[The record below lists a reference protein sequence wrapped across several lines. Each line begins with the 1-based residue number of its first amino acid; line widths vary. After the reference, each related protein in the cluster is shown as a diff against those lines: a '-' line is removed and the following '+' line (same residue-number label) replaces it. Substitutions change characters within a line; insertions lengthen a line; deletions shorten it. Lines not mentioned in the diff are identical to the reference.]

1 MKKSLLFM
9 LPCALALASCSGSK
23 LDKGSIFNETFMKK
37 NFTPE
42 YSLSTVK
49 NDILNVSNISFDF
62 DSVIADPQASW
73 LMHVVKDGKV
83 GLFSASNNSMLVGLA
98 EGQTINVQPVNASM
112 ATAYFVEVKTT
123 NTETLKNYVKVID
136 ELGNVL
142 YDGEG
147 QGALISGSMISKDQR
162 KDKEVVRFKVSP
174 YGASTPIDAVFAY
187 YGVDG
192 ALLKRGSAKDYTPG
206 AGEVFIEESNLKA
219 YGHPELSL
227 IRSAVQASVFDYELD
242 NYVYKVVGTR
252 YTVHNN
258 EKHEYVTSFVI
269 PTNVVKIQVGTH
281 VVCQEK
287 NLLEE
292 RATDYDLFLNGNKYD
307 IETYRINLLDGKKDY
322 IDSRFYFA
330 DTNLVNTK
338 SLYNEKGIYEYYYMS
353 DLRMI
358 KDNKALEPEYYGY
371 IFNEKLEVLA
381 DVTGINFANLKQY
394 GDRYLDRANGI
405 VYDAHLHE
413 VGAVQAN
420 STNIMNDPKYGTQGL
435 VGLDGKILLP
445 ATASSITELD
455 SNKGIYYVRGSTS
468 SLVQVDNEN
477 NSIKT
482 LADLTNY
489 NNLGSQLSNGTRM
502 LSDEDGNKYVLDIY
516 TGQIIDDFK
525 PAETDTVVL
534 EIDSTISYGLTSVF
548 NRIYRR
554 SDGSHYSVKTTTE
567 YAYVINET
575 ETK

>member
-1 MKKSLLFM
+1 M
-9 LPCALALASCSGSK
+9 LPCALVLASCSGSK

-62 DSVIADPQASW
+62 DSVTADPQASW
-73 LMHVVKDGKV
+73 LVHVVKDGKA
-83 GLFSASNNSMLVGLA
+83 GLFNASNNSMFVAPA
-98 EGQTINVQPVNASM
+98 EGQTIEVVGVNVTM
-112 ATAYFVEVKTT
+112 AMTYFVVVKTT

-147 QGALISGSMISKDQR
+147 QGAVISGSMINKDQR
-162 KDKEVVRFKVSP
+162 IDKEVVRFKVSP
-174 YGASTPIDAVFAY
+174 YGASTPVDAVFAY

-206 AGEVFIEESNLKA
+206 AGEVFIEETNLKS

-227 IRSAVQASVFDYELD
+227 IRSAVQTSVYDYETD
-242 NYVYKVVGTR
+242 NYVNKVVGTR

-269 PTNVVKIQVGTH
+269 PTNAVKISVGTYL
-281 VVCQEK
+281 VCQEK

-292 RATDYDLFLNGNKYD
+292 RATDYDLFLDGNKYD

-330 DTNLVNTK
+330 DTYIENTK
-338 SLYNEKGIYEYYYMS
+338 PLYNEKGIYEYYFMP

-358 KDNKALEPEYYGY
+358 KDNKVLEPEYYGY

-394 GDRYLDRANGI
+394 GDRYLDRTNGV

-420 STNIMNDPKYGTQGL
+420 STNIITDTKYGTKGL

-455 SNKGIYYVRGSTS
+455 SNRGIYYVSGSTS

-482 LADLTNY
+482 LADLTKY
-489 NNLGSQLSNGTRM
+489 KYDGYSYSNGTKI

-516 TGQIIDDFK
+516 TGEIIDDFK
-525 PAETDTVVL
+525 PAETDTVVF
-534 EIDSTISYGLTSVF
+534 DVKSTISYGLTSVY
-548 NRIYRR
+548 NKIYRR

-567 YAYVINET
+567 YTYAINET
-575 ETK
+575 ENK

>member
-62 DSVIADPQASW
+62 DTATADSQASW
-73 LMHVVKDGKV
+73 LVHVVKDGKA
-83 GLFSASNNSMLVGLA
+83 GLFNASNNSMFVAPA
-98 EGQTINVQPVNASM
+98 EGQTIEVVGVNVTM
-112 ATAYFVEVKTT
+112 AMTYFVVVKTT

-147 QGALISGSMISKDQR
+147 QGAVISGSMINKDQR
-162 KDKEVVRFKVSP
+162 VDKEVVRFKVSP

-187 YGVDG
+187 YGIDG

-227 IRSAVQASVFDYELD
+227 IRSAVQTSVYDYETD

-269 PTNVVKIQVGTH
+269 PTNAVKISVGTYI
-281 VVCQEK
+281 VCQEK

-292 RATDYDLFLNGNKYD
+292 RATDFDLFLDGNKYD
-307 IETYRINLLDGKKDY
+307 IETYRINLLDGKKDN

-330 DTNLVNTK
+330 DTSLGNAK
-338 SLYNEKGIYEYYYMS
+338 SLYNDKGIYEYYYMP

-358 KDNKALEPEYYGY
+358 KDNKVLEPEYYGY

-381 DVTGINFANLKQY
+381 DITGINFANLKQY
-394 GDRYLDRANGI
+394 GDRYLDRANGV

-420 STNIMNDPKYGTQGL
+420 STNIITDTKYGTKGL

-445 ATASSITELD
+445 ATASSITEFD
-455 SNKGIYYVRGSTS
+455 SNRGIYYVSGSTS

-482 LADLTNY
+482 LADLTKY
-489 NNLGSQLSNGTRM
+489 KYDGYSYSNGTKI

-516 TGQIIDDFK
+516 TGEIIDDFK
-525 PAETDTVVL
+525 PAETDTVVF
-534 EIDSTISYGLTSVF
+534 DVKSTISYGLASVY
-548 NRIYRR
+548 NKIYRR

-567 YAYVINET
+567 YTYAINET
-575 ETK
+575 ENK